1 MLILTHA
8 WTETSLTYS
17 LLKEAYSCCFIH
29 LGYNERGFF
38 PLHPRTLDNSYLTEK
53 RDVHFSLELMYEQC
67 VTSAGCKKMYMK
79 PFHSVG
85 YISEVQIK
93 KRSKSF

>member
-1 MLILTHA
+1 
-8 WTETSLTYS
+8 
-17 LLKEAYSCCFIH
+17 
-29 LGYNERGFF
+29 
-38 PLHPRTLDNSYLTEK
+38 
-53 RDVHFSLELMYEQC
+53 MYEQC

-93 KRSKSF
+93 KDVSLFDPFITTRILFFMRDHSSILGTSHKVVCPCPAIC